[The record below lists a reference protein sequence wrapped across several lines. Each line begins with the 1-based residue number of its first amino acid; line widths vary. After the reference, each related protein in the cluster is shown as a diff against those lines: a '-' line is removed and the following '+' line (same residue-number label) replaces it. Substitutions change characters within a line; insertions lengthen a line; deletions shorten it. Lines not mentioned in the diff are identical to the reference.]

1 MTTDYAQATQK
12 SYFRGHEW
20 DAAKGYCNASVK
32 MHLHYWKDHAL
43 LITGHWYH
51 ERILCRW
58 LCLCVYGSLKN
69 TSLNAHIFLLNN
81 IFPKFLTSIFL
92 SLFPY
97 HYYFLRHLIHTHIF
111 FITYSRCALGEFY
124 EKVFFVF
131 DFLFCKLNYPPL
143 TENCIWSQEKT
154 YFNNHPF

>member
-1 MTTDYAQATQK
+1 MPKLLRNPISEATNGTQQK
-12 SYFRGHEW
+12 
-20 DAAKGYCNASVK
+20 DIA
-32 MHLHYWKDHAL
+32 MHQSKCISTIGKTMPEPPL

-143 TENCIWSQEKT
+143 TENCI
-154 YFNNHPF
+154 